1 MSGRSLMVLRLSYKY
16 MYQTMSFRWVCKW
29 LTSNMSNFKL
39 KYKARIGSCE
49 TNRTMNKKVFNTI
62 YNTYNSKEVLWRP
75 DGQQINHK
83 ICLKPLN
90 MIFLAVNFHLVKKK
104 SKYLIFFLNW
114 TFSYIY
120 LHVVYTKFYI

>member
-1 MSGRSLMVLRLSYKY
+1 
-16 MYQTMSFRWVCKW
+16 
-29 LTSNMSNFKL
+29 MSNFKL
-39 KYKARIGSCE
+39 NYKARIGSCE

-62 YNTYNSKEVLWRP
+62 YNTFISKEVLWRP

-104 SKYLIFFLNW
+104 SKYLSFF
-114 TFSYIY
+114 F
-120 LHVVYTKFYI
+120 